1 METVGVSVLRM
12 SGISKQFPGVRAL
25 DDVSFDLRPGEVH
38 ALLGENG
45 AGKSTLIKIISGAYL
60 KDRGEIL
67 INGQKVEIGNPHH
80 AQQLGVATVYQEFNL
95 VPYLSVAEN
104 IFLGRQPL
112 KGRVVRVIDRSWM
125 NAEAHRLLRSLEIDI
140 NPRTLIR
147 HLGVASKQMVEI
159 AKVFAIRAKICIF
172 DEPTATLTSQ
182 EVQKLFE
189 VIRRFK
195 AEGIGIIYISHRL
208 EEVFEIGDRVT
219 VMRNGKLIA
228 TKPLSEVAAGELVEM
243 MIGRRTEE
251 LLQRKPYSDGKEVL
265 RVENLCGKRFRDVSL
280 SVRAGEIVGLAGL
293 VGAGRTEVLRAIF
306 GADRISSGTV
316 YLHGVAR
323 RIASPGSAVAHKIA
337 LLPEDRKKDAL
348 VLCRSVEEN
357 VMLSSLGTVSRAGIL
372 NKYKI
377 AARVKEFIRKLSIRT
392 PSLRQQVGYLSGGNQ
407 QKVIIA
413 RWLSAES
420 DFVMFDEPTRGIDV
434 GAKLEVYSL
443 MFEMAAGG
451 KGILVVSSE
460 IPELLKVCDRI
471 YVMHEGRVSAEM
483 KNQSVTSD
491 MILHAA
497 FGRARV
503 GPAAATVQPTD
514 PAGKE

>member
-1 METVGVSVLRM
+1 MPVLQM
-12 SGISKQFPGVRAL
+12 SGISKHFPGVRAL
-25 DDVSFDLRPGEVH
+25 DEVSFDLRPGEVH

-60 KDRGEIL
+60 KDGGEVL
-67 INGQKVEIGNPHH
+67 INGEKVEIGNPHH
-80 AQQLGVATVYQEFNL
+80 AQELGVATVYQEFNL
-95 VPYLSVAEN
+95 VPFLSVAEN

-112 KGRVVRVIDRSWM
+112 RGRVISVIDRPRM
-125 NAEAHRLLRSLEIDI
+125 YAEARALLERLDIDI

-182 EVQKLFE
+182 EVARLFE

-208 EEVFEIGDRVT
+208 EEVFEIGDRIT
-219 VMRNGKLIA
+219 VMRNGKVIA
-228 TKPLSEVAAGELVEM
+228 TRGRSEVSAGQLVEM
-243 MIGRRTEE
+243 MIGRKTED
-251 LLQRKPYSDGKEVL
+251 LLQRAPSADGREVL
-265 RVENLCGKRFRDVSL
+265 RVEGLSGKRFRDIDL

-306 GADRISSGTV
+306 GADRCTSGTV
-316 YLHGVAR
+316 CVNGVTR
-323 RIASPGSAVAHKIA
+323 RFTSPRAAVTHKIA

-357 VMLSSLGTVSRAGIL
+357 VMLSSLGSVSRAGIL
-372 NKYKI
+372 SKRKI
-377 AARVKEFIRKLSIRT
+377 AQRVRDFIQRLSIRT
-392 PSLRQQVGYLSGGNQ
+392 PSPRQLVGYLSGGNQ

-420 DFVMFDEPTRGIDV
+420 DLVMFDEPTRGIDV
-434 GAKLEVYSL
+434 GAKLEVYAL
-443 MFEMAAGG
+443 MFRMAAGG
-451 KGILVVSSE
+451 KAILVVSSE
-460 IPELLKVCDRI
+460 IPELLQVCDRI
-471 YVMHEGRVSAEM
+471 YVMHEGRISAEM
-483 KNQSVTSD
+483 KNQSLTSD

-497 FGRARV
+497 FGRV
-503 GPAAATVQPTD
+503 GGDAQRTAQASGLP
-514 PAGKE
+514 GKE